1 MPRFDTT
8 QILVLA
14 AVVAGYAAAG
24 FVWLW
29 ERHARGLRAIA
40 ACVRRP
46 TFGALVAGA
55 MVVCFVQRGST
66 KVTNGNDR
74 AVSPAVTGRIGGDPL
89 NRDAEPE
96 LAELR
101 FTSIEVSSN
110 EVAFAAAWTETL
122 NLPESRIDLYATKDI
137 GTNYWELLG
146 HYDIVPSDTNLAGV
160 VSFASLPFVSTNRLF
175 LSLGTRADLDNDG
188 LVDARE
194 KRQYGTSPFLADS
207 DGDGVPDGFE
217 LNSAPSLNPLNPDSD
232 GDGYLDGEEVLSG
245 TNPLS
250 PDIGAVGT
258 IRYYYDEDGRLME
271 SHAGAAEASSRVE
284 LSPAGNELKATLCG
298 STPQR
303 R

>member
-1 MPRFDTT
+1 MNDST

-14 AVVAGYAAAG
+14 GVVAGYAAAG

-29 ERHARGLRAIA
+29 ERHARELRAIA

-66 KVTNGNDR
+66 KVTNGNDS
-74 AVSPAVTGRIGGDPL
+74 AVSPAVAGRIGGEPL
-89 NRDAEPE
+89 NRDAEPVP
-96 LAELR
+96 AGLR

-110 EVAFAAAWTETL
+110 DVAFAAAWTETL
-122 NLPESRIDLYATKDI
+122 NLPEACIDLYATKDI

-146 HYDIVPSDTNLAGV
+146 YYDVGPSDTNLAGV
-160 VSFASLPFVSTNRLF
+160 VSFASLPFAPGDRLF

-194 KRQYGTSPFLADS
+194 KRQFGTSPLLADS
-207 DGDGVPDGFE
+207 DGDGIPDGLE
-217 LNSAPSLNPLNPDSD
+217 LNSVPPLDPLAPDSD

-250 PDIGAVGT
+250 PDMGAGGT
-258 IRYYYDEDGRLME
+258 IRYYYDEDDRLLE
-271 SHAGAAEASSRVE
+271 SHAGAAEASSRAE
-284 LSPAGNELKATLCG
+284 MSPAGNELKATLSG
-298 STPQR
+298 SAPQ
-303 R
+303 